1 MAEPD
6 DAQPGGD
13 HAVRIGEG
21 EILWLR
27 QTFANQ
33 WRREP
38 TPEEMAGLIA
48 TLGRGG
54 THGPRGPCTRA
65 RPERHDRPATAGA
78 EDRLHGRRHGKHRGP
93 GRGRTAR
100 LLPCP
105 RRAIPHHAK
114 ISFSHIYFSR
124 ERRRDAETDA
134 TEALRL
140 AAGNPAIRP
149 TDGDRLLLDDSYSDL
164 DRHAVESL
172 FGAAFAQAVFALPA
186 GAWRGPVNSGF
197 GVHLVY
203 VTDMRPAQQRSFE
216 EVRATVTSEWLRERS
231 RAMRA
236 DYLDRLR
243 AKYGVVID
251 PSARQVP
258 GGRADAAGGAVNRL
272 ESGHAPTGSQV
283 VAGDIRCGAGYL
295 LRRYRF
301 RARGPASLS

>member
-1 MAEPD
+1 MKLLREPLVHFLF
-6 DAQPGGD
+6 AGALLFGAYAWLNPTTPNQGGD

-48 TLGRGG
+48 TLVEEELMAREAHALGLDQNDTIVRRRLAQKIDFMVADTASTVDPGEAELRGYYLA
-54 THGPRGPCTRA
+54 HA
-65 RPERHDRPATAGA
+65 ERYRTTAT
-78 EDRLHGRRHGKHRGP
+78 
-93 GRGRTAR
+93 
-100 LLPCP
+100 
-105 RRAIPHHAK
+105 

-124 ERRRDAETDA
+124 ERRRDAENDA

-149 TDGDRLLLDDSYSDL
+149 TDGDRLLLDDSYRDL

-172 FGAAFAQAVFALPA
+172 FGAAFAQAVFASPA

-216 EVRATVTSEWLRERS
+216 EVRATVASEWLRERS

-258 GGRADAAGGAVNRL
+258 AVVPTRR
-272 ESGHAPTGSQV
+272 EAP
-283 VAGDIRCGAGYL
+283 
-295 LRRYRF
+295 
-301 RARGPASLS
+301 